1 MAGVCSCA
9 WHLLPEIRTSLI
21 SPHYLFGPIT
31 GRPVESCCSLQ
42 GRKNSLLVK
51 QPMWVPQIR
60 PGTGSCH
67 DGWSSTFSRLDEPKQ
82 LPPSARRGSQSSLET
97 ELVAGNAQQQG
108 TCTNRARFIIIY
120 PIQNVL
126 WTPLQLLQ
134 KRKVPVGGPATAT
147 RHHTVRRGIVG
158 R

>member
-1 MAGVCSCA
+1 MLVCLAPTTRNKNESYLSPLPFWSDHGRGQSKAAAACKAGI
-9 WHLLPEIRTSLI
+9 P
-21 SPHYLFGPIT
+21 
-31 GRPVESCCSLQ
+31 
-42 GRKNSLLVK
+42 LLVK
-51 QPMWVPQIR
+51 QPKWVPQIR

-82 LPPSARRGSQSSLET
+82 LPPLARRGSQSSLET

-134 KRKVPVGGPATAT
+134 KKRKVPVGGPATAT